1 MSLAEQV
8 AASSKARSG
17 PPKTNDCSIIYCLE
31 RLIMKLLLVM
41 IHKNRHVFAS
51 KRRKNIKA
59 PPIIRGRVL
68 FLANFQEVKN
78 SSNGTQVRRRLHIN
92 RGEREGSGLNGVVI
106 LRNRQ
111 SLAHL
116 SAVAQSRPRILLL
129 LREPPTQST
138 ILHDMP

>member
-1 MSLAEQV
+1 
-8 AASSKARSG
+8 
-17 PPKTNDCSIIYCLE
+17 
-31 RLIMKLLLVM
+31 M

-92 RGEREGSGLNGVVI
+92 RGKREGSGLNGVVI

-129 LREPPTQST
+129 LREPRLSPRFCMTC
-138 ILHDMP
+138 HDANQGHVGRKKKGPKAWSSFLIDPKP